1 MRIGIDVRYLSHGL
15 VGGVHTYVA
24 HFVPALIDLAV
35 DHQIFLYADTKRPF
49 ELKSLPDR
57 ATVRYLPWRSPL
69 STVHNDLFMHRQ
81 MSLDRLDVVHFP
93 ANYGFGPSGGRTVIT
108 IHDALNILPLHEIV
122 RGHPKAPRVMAM
134 TFYLHWCTRLAL
146 RRADLLLTVSVHAQ
160 KEIARHGCLDP
171 DRIVPVPHAPEP
183 GLRRIENPAV
193 LAEVRGRYGLRRPF
207 VLADAVKNP
216 KALVQAWR
224 LLPAELRD
232 GREIVFF
239 CRQPELPAIVRE
251 AVAAGH
257 ARVAIRPPR
266 RDLIALYS
274 MADAFAFPSWIEGFG
289 LPVLEAMACGS
300 PVVASNRGAIPE
312 VAGDAALLADV
323 DDVATFAKHLG
334 RVLGMPEEARR
345 LRERGFARAAQYSW
359 TNTAWRI
366 LESYE
371 RAVCAAP
378 IRHR

>member
-35 DHQIFLYADTKRPF
+35 DHQIFVYADTERPF

-183 GLRRIENPAV
+183 GLRRI
-193 LAEVRGRYGLRRPF
+193 GIRRC
-207 VLADAVKNP
+207 
-216 KALVQAWR
+216 W
-224 LLPAELRD
+224 
-232 GREIVFF
+232 
-239 CRQPELPAIVRE
+239 
-251 AVAAGH
+251 
-257 ARVAIRPPR
+257 PR
-266 RDLIALYS
+266 C
-274 MADAFAFPSWIEGFG
+274 
-289 LPVLEAMACGS
+289 V
-300 PVVASNRGAIPE
+300 
-312 VAGDAALLADV
+312 GD
-323 DDVATFAKHLG
+323 TG
-334 RVLGMPEEARR
+334 
-345 LRERGFARAAQYSW
+345 
-359 TNTAWRI
+359 
-366 LESYE
+366 
-371 RAVCAAP
+371 CAAP
-378 IRHR
+378 SCSPTRLRTRKRSCRHGDCCRPSCATGGS